1 MLGMLTT
8 SCQLSR
14 YVRCLAGLFVS
25 LSNNNRKHWN
35 RSKSKRW
42 NRPSQAVMFLGFCL
56 RALPLELE
64 CKRVSEL
71 ECKRVSDFL
80 AQKQFSEFKLDE
92 LALSAVHLK
101 H

>member
-25 LSNNNRKHWN
+25 LSNNNRTHWN
-35 RSKSKRW
+35 RNKSKRW

-64 CKRVSEL
+64 CKRVS
-71 ECKRVSDFL
+71 DFL
-80 AQKQFSEFKLDE
+80 AQKQFSEFKLNE